1 MSHAKGHKPNTDPSI
16 QANWD
21 SPLDY
26 ADWQMKGS
34 PPDTAYD
41 ALNVNSSFKGNLP
54 EGVTHDAVSAAY
66 QDWLK
71 VDQDPDTAAK
81 FEAWV
86 QFWTQFYSNKFTGQ
100 YQWKVKNSGGFE
112 ENLTISSDEAILYAA
127 LIAAKNSVKQQQ
139 DEPGALEDGIFT
151 QAPEPNTIQI
161 SVMSKSADGS
171 STPQD
176 FSVKLD
182 PALFNVLLRSPLVG
196 SLGEKVY
203 DNTVIKLYTDSWWDL
218 ADALRNPDMLQLSS
232 EDLTTLGISSEELI
246 PVLSK
251 MYQQLDGEVT
261 RNNGINPR
269 EYQMPALSAELIKT
283 GLAYSY
289 DPLRPDASPTIVD
302 LMPWIGPSPASV
314 RWIPRDANDKTG
326 AGQWFIDPES
336 ELAIGTKSLSEGV
349 PASVKPW
356 LQAVL
361 NAGGNM
367 DVIDQAFPD
376 EVQAADPSTAAM
388 VNTIKHWVGYILG
401 QARLASD
408 PRYAKQPVSIPMGAG
423 EPPLDIAKF
432 DVIFPNFLASTNP
445 GMTDY
450 GLGARAGAAFG
461 ATEVLQAGGDWL
473 QNWNDSKTMGQIGL
487 EGRYSGFPPNYSPPA
502 GKNAGVP
509 TTDSTAPMDL
519 DSILNKIATSLKLNR
534 EQADK
539 GPTTE
544 SDKGPTTSPMPS
556 RDPMGS
562 ESEAAMQATVKGQQ
576 GFYGNMGNVHHE
588 ERNGNTIIRT
598 YKDGAVITITNGVMS
613 DFIETGGDISGE
625 VAGTSQPLPQQGTFS
640 TTLGRYQGAWG
651 RPDWDGGAITQFG
664 INQADNGMFSGPA
677 RQEGASDALREYNDW
692 LRSVVTNRNTAMA
705 EVNRLKIADPNGFI
719 PEGLLNQAAGKM
731 SQQQSDYGTALKAAT
746 TVTPAT
752 TGDTTPAP
760 VPTPAPTPASSS
772 GPAAPPETVYGAG
785 VNIDGSAIAG
795 TTAGTTRTG
804 AATTY
809 YGTQDGFKTYQDT
822 AKINTDSGI
831 SVYDAWKAYQEIEKA
846 KVTNNGS

>member
-161 SVMSKSADGS
+161 SVMAKSADGS

-705 EVNRLKIADPNGFI
+705 EVNRLREENPNGFI
-719 PEGLLNQAAGKM
+719 PQGLLNQAEGKM
-731 SQQQSDYGTALKAAT
+731 SQQQRDYAAALKTASTPAAT
-746 TVTPAT
+746 PPADSTP
-752 TGDTTPAP
+752 PAP
-760 VPTPAPTPASSS
+760 APS
-772 GPAAPPETVYGAG
+772 GSNNTGGGGITYGAG
-785 VNIDGSAIAG
+785 ANVAG
-795 TTAGTTRTG
+795 TTAGTTQTG

-809 YGTQDGFKTYQDT
+809 YGTQTGFNAYNIAQQKLANVDKDKLNSAAT
-822 AKINTDSGI
+822 AQNWAK
-831 SVYDAWKAYQEIEKA
+831 YQEQEKT
-846 KVTNNGS
+846 KVTGAS